1 MSGKAMIRMLR
12 LSMAALGLLVVSSG
26 TSAAQGLLTIHR
38 VPAALAN
45 EAVAEAVAHCAG
57 QGYAVSAVLVDADG
71 VREAVLRGDH
81 AGVHTLDSAF
91 GKAFTANSFKNDSG
105 AVAELFLA
113 NPAVAP
119 LGHLPGI
126 LLVQGGVAIKVGD
139 ETVGAIGVG
148 GAPGGNLDEACARA
162 GLDKIKDRLK

>member
-1 MSGKAMIRMLR
+1 MIC
-12 LSMAALGLLVVSSG
+12 SAALRRLLLAAAPGLLAVFPAPAG
-26 TSAAQGLLTIHR
+26 AQGLLTIHR

-81 AGVHTLDSAF
+81 AGVHTLDSAL
-91 GKAFTANSFKNDSG
+91 GKAYTASSFKDDSG
-105 AVAELFLA
+105 AVAERLMA
-113 NPAVAP
+113 NPGAAQLQHV
-119 LGHLPGI
+119 PGL

-139 ETVGAIGVG
+139 ETVGAIGVA

>member
-1 MSGKAMIRMLR
+1 MVDC
-12 LSMAALGLLVVSSG
+12 AALRRLWFVVALPGLVLLPAPPAG
-26 TSAAQGLLTIHR
+26 AQGLLTTHR

-45 EAVAEAVAHCAG
+45 EAVGEAVAHCAG
-57 QGYAVSAVLVDADG
+57 QGYAVSAVLVDVDG

-91 GKAFTANSFKNDSG
+91 GKALTASSFKDDSG
-105 AVAELFLA
+105 AVAERLLA
-113 NPAVAP
+113 NPGAAQLQHVPGLLLAQGAVP
-119 LGHLPGI
+119 
-126 LLVQGGVAIKVGD
+126 IKVGD

>member
-1 MSGKAMIRMLR
+1 MIDVFLR
-12 LSMAALGLLVVSSG
+12 RRSAAVVALALLPWAAG
-26 TSAAQGLLTIHR
+26 PAAAQGLLTTHR

-57 QGYAVSAVLVDADG
+57 QGYAVSAVVVDADG

-91 GKAFTANSFKNDSG
+91 GKAYTAASFKTESG
-105 AVAELFLA
+105 EISERLLG
-113 NPAVAP
+113 NPGTAQLQHVP
-119 LGHLPGI
+119 DV
-126 LLVQGGVAIKVGD
+126 LLVQGGVVIKVGD
-139 ETVGAIGVG
+139 ETVGAIGAAG
-148 GAPGGNLDEACARA
+148 SPGVNLDEACARA

>member
-1 MSGKAMIRMLR
+1 MTRIWH
-12 LSMAALGLLVVSSG
+12 LSTAALGLLLVSSG
-26 TSAAQGLLTIHR
+26 SSAAQGLLTIHR

-57 QGYAVSAVLVDADG
+57 QGYAVSAVVVDADG

-81 AGVHTLDSAF
+81 AGVHSLDSAF
-91 GKAFTANSFKNDSG
+91 GKAYTASSFKDDSG
-105 AVAELFLA
+105 AIAQRLLA

-126 LLVQGGVAIKVGD
+126 LLVQGGVAIKIGD
-139 ETVGAIGVG
+139 ETVGAIGAA

>member
-1 MSGKAMIRMLR
+1 MNNLAPLR
-12 LSMAALGLLVVSSG
+12 LSTAALAFALALTHVTPAS
-26 TSAAQGLLTIHR
+26 AQGLLSTHR

-57 QGYAVSAVLVDADG
+57 QGYAVSAVLVDVDG

-81 AGVHTLDSAF
+81 AGVHTLDSAL
-91 GKAFTANSFKNDSG
+91 GKAYTANSFKDDSG
-105 AVAELFLA
+105 AVSERILGGNAAQLQHVPGVLF
-113 NPAVAP
+113 
-119 LGHLPGI
+119 
-126 LLVQGGVAIKVGD
+126 VQGGVVIKVGD
-139 ETVGAIGVG
+139 ETVGAIGVA